1 MFAQTLTCSHCGWR
15 TVCGSADA
23 AARLRLVGVLRRES
37 NPDDATLAEL
47 LPEAAKRMTCPGCK
61 RIGLAVSDAEET
73 TAGSLGD
80 GDDDWQAAVLC
91 ERCRKPIPP
100 ERLEVFPDSKRC
112 VACQSKAESGEP
124 EEDEPEFCP
133 RCGALVEL
141 RVSRGSGLTR
151 YKRFCTGVP
160 ACRL

>member
-1 MFAQTLTCSHCGWR
+1 MSTLAKQLTCRECGWR
-15 TVCGSADA
+15 TVCGSVDA

-37 NPDDATLAEL
+37 DPDDATLAEL

-61 RIGLAVSDAEET
+61 RIGLAVADAEEV
-73 TAGSLGD
+73 ANA
-80 GDDDWQAAVLC
+80 DDDWQAAVLC
-91 ERCRKPIPP
+91 EKCRKPIPP

-112 VACQSKAESGEP
+112 VACQSQAESGEP

-141 RVSRGSGLTR
+141 RVSRGAGLTR